1 MKLFGG
7 GKRKKQ
13 SAVRAEELFP
23 ESGFKPVPGN
33 LEKVETVVIR
43 SGGKKKRS
51 FKKAFM
57 AIGMVAALAVILVIC
72 YALWERAPEVN
83 SDGPINLSGDEA
95 GEEDK
100 QSLPVIKLPISE
112 VEPGD
117 ELPAP
122 DETEPAE
129 EAELREDE
137 EKDNVRSTD
146 CYTFVIAAF
155 DQIGASTD
163 TILVGKLDTKEA
175 TLNVVSIPRDTLVN
189 VSWGIKKINTVM
201 VYEEG
206 DPQGFKNELGSIL
219 GFSVDC
225 YAFVDIRA
233 VEQLVDAIG
242 GVYYNVPRNMEYDD
256 PTQDL
261 HIHIPAGYQWLGGKE
276 AVQVLRYR
284 VGNDNTGYPNGDLG
298 RINTQHDF
306 LMSIASQMLSI
317 GNIPN
322 LGKVTEIFEENV
334 TTDLDANNIA
344 FFVREFLK
352 LDEENI
358 TFATLPGE
366 GIGIR
371 GGSYY
376 EIDLPAWIEMINE
389 YLNPYSMDISTNN
402 LDILSFDSSN
412 GKTESTTGE
421 KIAFETFYDFSTY
434 TG

>member
-13 SAVRAEELFP
+13 SAVRGDEFLSVGEFR
-23 ESGFKPVPGN
+23 PVPGN
-33 LEKVETVVIR
+33 LDRVETVVIR
-43 SGGKKKRS
+43 PGGKKKRS
-51 FKKAFM
+51 FKKALLVL
-57 AIGMVAALAVILVIC
+57 GMLAALAVILVIG
-72 YALWERAPEVN
+72 YALWERAPDVN
-83 SDGPINLSGDEA
+83 NDGPISISGGEDET
-95 GEEDK
+95 ENKED
-100 QSLPVIKLPISE
+100 LPVINLPISE
-112 VEPGD
+112 IEHADDPPEVTE
-117 ELPAP
+117 
-122 DETEPAE
+122 EPADTE
-129 EAELREDE
+129 EPVYE
-137 EKDNVRSTD
+137 EPENIRNED
-146 CYTFVIAAF
+146 CYTFVLAAF

-163 TILVGKLDTKEA
+163 TILVGKLDTAEG

-189 VSWGIKKINTVM
+189 VSWALKKINTVM

-206 DPQGFKNELGSIL
+206 DPQGFKNALGNIL

-225 YAFVDIRA
+225 YAFVNIRA
-233 VEQLVDAIG
+233 VEQMVDAIG

-306 LMSIASQMLSI
+306 LMSIASQMLSV

-322 LGKVTEIFEENV
+322 LNKAIEIFEENV

-344 FFVREFLK
+344 FFVREFMK

-358 TFATLPGE
+358 RFATLPGE

-389 YLNPYSMDISTNN
+389 YLNPYSLDISTHN

-421 KIAFETFYDFSTY
+421 KIPFESFYDFSTY